1 MGNYDSPVAGKL
13 IKLMT
18 QPAPEKSE
26 EVKVINDFLE
36 TLKMDGASP
45 FVSTKQ

>member
-1 MGNYDSPVAGKL
+1 
-13 IKLMT
+13 MT